1 MLVLNAKKGS
11 WSLKIILCGYGA
23 QYGKNK
29 FSVRIMIILVL
40 FIGDTKDD
48 SQDWLQ

>member
-1 MLVLNAKKGS
+1 MQKGAVEVLK
-11 WSLKIILCGYGA
+11 LCGFGA

-40 FIGDTKDD
+40 SIGDTKDD
-48 SQDWLQ
+48 SQD

>member
-11 WSLKIILCGYGA
+11 WSLKIMWYGA

-40 FIGDTKDD
+40 YIGDTKDD